1 MLLMNRYNNRSGN
14 VPSQIVF
21 PMTLFSY
28 CNIPGKYQLIL
39 RCASSTLHRIT
50 SKFRIIFCTS
60 EIYESKSKSGDIL
73 EGSLTLMQ
81 QKSDLLLNAKST
93 VQPTVCLIP
102 INQERPIFHFHMS
115 IDVVGK

>member
-1 MLLMNRYNNRSGN
+1 MQCVLDFINNVTSFINDLRCLKMLLMNRCNNRSEN

-39 RCASSTLHRIT
+39 HCASSTLHRVT

-81 QKSDLLLNAKST
+81 
-93 VQPTVCLIP
+93 
-102 INQERPIFHFHMS
+102 
-115 IDVVGK
+115 